1 MRVAVTG
8 TTGRVGGFVAQ
19 GVLRMGAELLPLNRP
34 DYHLGDAPDLSGC
47 HALVHCAFQHVP
59 GLYRSG
65 EGDNPV
71 RFVRDNHLGS
81 ITLFEAAKAAGLSR
95 VIFLSTRAV
104 YGTYPTG
111 TVLSEDLIPNPNTLY
126 GQVKWHTEQ
135 DLAALNSATFRT
147 ASIRATGVYGPGP
160 HNKWRALFHDF
171 QAGRPIAP
179 RCGTEVHGADL
190 ASAVNLL
197 LTSTANGPFNV
208 SDILLDRHDLLSKVA
223 NLTDTPHLPPRRS
236 KDIVNVMTCERLLD
250 LSWKPRG
257 IDGLVACLPE
267 LIEPQ
272 T

>member
-1 MRVAVTG
+1 MKVAVTG

-19 GVLRMGAELLPLNRP
+19 GVLRMDAELLPLNRP

-65 EGDNPV
+65 EGDDPE

-81 ITLFEAAKAAGLSR
+81 ITLFKAAKAARLSR

-104 YGTYPTG
+104 YGIYPAG
-111 TVLSEDLIPNPNTLY
+111 TVLSEDLTPNPDTLY
-126 GQVKWHTEQ
+126 GQVKWQTEQ
-135 DLAALNSATFRT
+135 DLAALNSATFST
-147 ASIRATGVYGPGP
+147 ASIRATGIYGPGP
-160 HNKWRALFHDF
+160 HNKWRALFNDF
-171 QAGRPIAP
+171 QSHRPIAS
-179 RCGTEVHGADL
+179 RRGTEVHGADL

-197 LTSTANGPFNV
+197 LTSAANGPFNV

-223 NLTDTPHLPPRRS
+223 HLTGTPHSPPPRS
-236 KDIVNVMTCERLLD
+236 NDVVNVMTCERLLD
-250 LSWKPRG
+250 LGWKPRG
-257 IDGLVACLPE
+257 VDGLVACLPE